1 MAQVNVVVPAKHAD
15 LVRRVGKGLRDGEE
29 FADALRRFL
38 DGEAG
43 IPVAQRRSLAEQVAD
58 AVVAAVT
65 PMLAAAGGTTP
76 AASPRKPAS
85 RKRPGG
91 SIRHGPLTPWRP
103 RPGPLPWRTPPQR
116 PCRHTHLSLG

>member
-1 MAQVNVVVPAKHAD
+1 MAQVNVVVPAEYAD
-15 LVRRVGKGLRDGEE
+15 LVRCVGKGLRDGKN

-43 IPVAQRRSLAEQVAD
+43 ISVAQRRSLAQQVAD

-65 PMLAAAGGTTP
+65 PMLGAAQTKFALGEAGDVNP
-76 AASPRKPAS
+76 ATSRRKPAS

-91 SIRHGPLTPWRP
+91 QFDMDI
-103 RPGPLPWRTPPQR
+103 
-116 PCRHTHLSLG
+116 

>member
-15 LVRRVGKGLRDGEE
+15 LVRRVGKGLRDGED
-29 FADALRRFL
+29 FAGALRRFL

-91 SIRHGPLTPWRP
+91 QFDMDL
-103 RPGPLPWRTPPQR
+103 
-116 PCRHTHLSLG
+116 

>member
-15 LVRRVGKGLRDGEE
+15 LVRRVGKGLRGGED

-43 IPVAQRRSLAEQVAD
+43 MPVAQRRSLAEQVAD

-65 PMLAAAGGTTP
+65 PMLAAAGGTMP

-91 SIRHGPLTPWRP
+91 QFDMDL
-103 RPGPLPWRTPPQR
+103 
-116 PCRHTHLSLG
+116 